1 MEDVSANEIPLEDTF
16 AAPIDEPAD
25 QPLDLT
31 DEAETSVEEG
41 TGEEPLDLAGFASE
55 NEPVAAEETVEPLD
69 LFHVAHDEVTE
80 DEQPAVVASESDE
93 TEIDLELQVDVRGDA
108 EEDAAVE
115 APEGPDGDIIEDV
128 ELDEDAGL
136 YDYLASARELAQT
149 ARSREDRSRQAL
161 YAAVG
166 RAYDFSLAAQ
176 ESPAEY
182 EELIAENG
190 LAVQDRAP
198 MTPVVKLVFGAD
210 YDKTRLT
217 EYAAVLSHAHRVGVE
232 RGALSNFLS
241 EAEGGLKGVVKA
253 ERQIR
258 REEAGKD
265 IDPVDAVRKELA
277 KKLRELEAMT
287 LGQIDPEGAEFSVV
301 MLHRTEDGEVV
312 VLGEVD
318 DDIALIEKVG
328 RKLVA

>member
-1 MEDVSANEIPLEDTF
+1 
-16 AAPIDEPAD
+16 
-25 QPLDLT
+25 
-31 DEAETSVEEG
+31 
-41 TGEEPLDLAGFASE
+41 
-55 NEPVAAEETVEPLD
+55 
-69 LFHVAHDEVTE
+69 
-80 DEQPAVVASESDE
+80 
-93 TEIDLELQVDVRGDA
+93 
-108 EEDAAVE
+108 
-115 APEGPDGDIIEDV
+115 
-128 ELDEDAGL
+128 
-136 YDYLASARELAQT
+136 
-149 ARSREDRSRQAL
+149 
-161 YAAVG
+161 
-166 RAYDFSLAAQ
+166 
-176 ESPAEY
+176 
-182 EELIAENG
+182 
-190 LAVQDRAP
+190 
-198 MTPVVKLVFGAD
+198 MTPVVKLVFGAN

-232 RGALSNFLS
+232 RGALAGFLS

-277 KKLRELEAMT
+277 KKLRQLEAMT

-301 MLHRTEDGEVV
+301 MLHRSGDGEVV